1 MISHCILNLKVL
13 LSQIAESMLNMVL
26 VTHQTGPEGKVVRK
40 VLVEEGLNIVE
51 GDLEIDEKP
60 L

>member
-1 MISHCILNLKVL
+1 VISHCVLNLKVL
-13 LSQIAESMLNMVL
+13 LSLKYLGGI
-26 VTHQTGPEGKVVRK
+26 VRRIR
-40 VLVEEGLNIVE
+40 LNIVE